1 MTIHV
6 NIGKAKAN
14 LSKLISASLRGE
26 EVVIDNDGKPQ
37 VRLIPVV
44 EAQADDREARRRK
57 IDEILARADALPRL
71 DKDFDLEWDENGLPI
86 CQSRSE
92 EHPSELQSLMRISYV
107 VFCLKKT
114 IHTHTYT

>member
-37 VRLIPVV
+37 VRLIPVA
-44 EAQADDREARRRK
+44 EAKAEDREARRRK
-57 IDEILARADALPRL
+57 IDEILERVHKIPL
-71 DKDFDLEWDENGLPI
+71 KDGPSDLEWDENGLPI
-86 CQSRSE
+86 
-92 EHPSELQSLMRISYV
+92 
-107 VFCLKKT
+107 
-114 IHTHTYT
+114 